1 MPEQPSREYNQ
12 AGDVIVAFYLKSRGF
27 NGMPSRTL
35 ARALELDQEKLS
47 GFLTELVQREIATLN
62 FGDRHPNPHI
72 KAFEPQT
79 IQEQL
84 DKLARL
90 GTNNL
95 CVYPTG
101 ERLQETVDQQ
111 AFSGRPFTLRLALGE
126 PQFLPLSFDLTVL
139 EKYRN
144 DPRYSY
150 THNDVGGSI
159 AARGGEEDLDMP
171 EQDQVLLQTF
181 GFSFD
186 TGMNRAVVVFLWYL
200 ANLSPE
206 HQAIWKAHLLHGEYN
221 CHPDYWRSSMGHWP
235 TGISVFEAFLREL
248 AEVNVLCQRIGYP
261 NLFRRV
267 FGGDERPRR
276 FGFLL
281 RATRQEFDDFVALL
295 DRMMSDNLTLAF
307 FRAELELEEEIERR
321 DGRIEVRRKGTIVL
335 LDEWLTKMYEM
346 QDRKGQREIIGAF
359 RRVRKLRQRPA
370 HAVDADEFDQ
380 SYLTQQR
387 ELMAESWG
395 AIASL
400 RFIFSHHP
408 RAVGHKP
415 THVRDDLQVWMC

>member
-1 MPEQPSREYNQ
+1 MSEHPLREYDQ
-12 AGDVIVAFYLKSRGF
+12 AADAIVAFYLESHGF
-27 NGMPSRTL
+27 NGMPGRTL
-35 ARALELDQEKLS
+35 ARALGLDQENLG
-47 GFLTELVQREIATLN
+47 GFLTDLVRRGIATLN

-72 KAFEPQT
+72 MAFEPQT

-84 DKLARL
+84 DKLSKR

-95 CVYPTG
+95 CVYPTR
-101 ERLQETVDQQ
+101 ERLKTTVNPQT
-111 AFSGRPFTLRLALGE
+111 FSDRPFTLRLALGE

-159 AARGGEEDLDMP
+159 AARGGEEDVEMP
-171 EQDQVLLQTF
+171 ERDQILLQTF

-186 TGMNRAVVVFLWYL
+186 AELKRAVVVFLWYL

-206 HQAIWKAHLLHGEYN
+206 HQAIWRAHLLHGEYT

-235 TGISVFEAFLREL
+235 KGISVFEAFLREL
-248 AEVNVLCQRIGYP
+248 AEVNALCQRIGYP

-267 FGGDERPRR
+267 FGDERPRR

-281 RATRQEFDDFVALL
+281 RPTRQEFDDFVTLL
-295 DRMMSDNLTLAF
+295 DRMMSDNLNLEF
-307 FRAELELEEEIERR
+307 FRSELNLEEEIERR
-321 DGRIEVRRKGTIVL
+321 DERIEVRRKGTIVL
-335 LDEWLTKMYEM
+335 LDEWLTKMYDV
-346 QDRKGQREIIGAF
+346 QDRTGQQKMIEAF

-370 HAVDADEFDQ
+370 HAVDADQFDQ
-380 SYLTQQR
+380 SYLAQQR
-387 ELMAESWG
+387 ELMAESWE
-395 AIASL
+395 AVASL
-400 RFIFSHHP
+400 RFLFSQLP
-408 RAVGHKP
+408 DAVGYKAA
-415 THVRDDLQVWMC
+415 HVGDDLQVWMY